1 MTLRL
6 LILFLI
12 VQAILFEQTKLNG
25 KFVNDA
31 YNENN
36 YLIFFLDSTFIKF
49 YACNA
54 SRTNKVSNA
63 IENINNLGFTEQNH
77 SKKKAVLKEG

>member
-1 MTLRL
+1 MTQRL

-12 VQAILFEQTKLNG
+12 VQAILFEQAKLNG

-54 SRTNKVSNA
+54 RRTNKVSND
-63 IENINNLGFTEQNH
+63 ITNLGFTEQNH
-77 SKKKAVLKEG
+77 SKKKAVLKG